1 MIETIKSI
9 GYEYY
14 DFANFLEK
22 LKVLEKI
29 NKKAVKAVILLNE
42 KMMEKKINMLED
54 NIQLL
59 TLRKHIILKKSK
71 LEKYPIQFLINIDS
85 IDYYTI
91 QEPIVYHP
99 PFWKKFLTWLN

>member
-9 GYEYY
+9 GYEYH
-14 DFANFLEK
+14 DFANFLET

-29 NKKAVKAVILLNE
+29 NKKDVKAVILLNE

-54 NIQLL
+54 NIQVL
-59 TLRKHIILKKSK
+59 TLRKHIILNKSK

-85 IDYYTI
+85 IDFYTI

-99 PFWKKFLTWLN
+99 PFWKKLLTWLN